1 MHFSKKIFGEFF
13 FFTTFADVF
22 NLNLITMKKLANEIA
37 ALCAAIQADIE
48 KVDTNKAAA
57 ARVRKATLEL
67 AKVGKEFRKVSVAAS
82 KK

>member
-1 MHFSKKIFGEFF
+1 MHFSKKYLVNYFF
-13 FFTTFADVF
+13 LLPLRTNF

>member
-1 MHFSKKIFGEFF
+1 
-13 FFTTFADVF
+13 
-22 NLNLITMKKLANEIA
+22 MKKLANEIA
-37 ALCAAIQADIE
+37 ALCAAIQADID

-57 ARVRKATLEL
+57 ARVRKATLEM